1 MYKMNILLKF
11 IFVILTISIVVIT
24 NNRIVLWLMLLL
36 LTYYNLYKNKKL
48 SLLID
53 LILVILLGFSKDSY
67 TFLIIFKILFIIN
80 FIITIYNS
88 LSIDE
93 KKVLVRENTSTRLGF
108 YEDNFNKLVND
119 LNEKKINYYDS
130 DTSIDS
136 RIEEYLGR
144 KYLQSRI
151 RFYNSTT
158 QNNYYKWTLQ
168 DTIFLIVIL
177 VIFMVLFILR

>member
-1 MYKMNILLKF
+1 M
-11 IFVILTISIVVIT
+11 
-24 NNRIVLWLMLLL
+24 
-36 LTYYNLYKNKKL
+36 
-48 SLLID
+48 
-53 LILVILLGFSKDSY
+53 
-67 TFLIIFKILFIIN
+67 IIFKILFIIN

-108 YEDNFNKLVND
+108 YEDNFNKVVND
-119 LNEKKINYYDS
+119 LNEKKLNYYDS

-177 VIFMVLFILR
+177 VIFMVLFILM